1 MANIAI
7 VTDSTADLPQ
17 DEIRR
22 WGIEVVPA
30 VLIIDGKTL
39 TDGRDISRAELYR
52 RLPAMHDLPTTA
64 APPPGAFAE
73 VYERLLERGAEAV
86 FSIHLAQSLSGL
98 FDMALKA
105 AEEFDQRVAVF
116 DSQQASL
123 ALGFQVLEA
132 AQAAAQG
139 ADLASLIELAHG
151 LRQRSR
157 LAAMV
162 DKVRYLRL
170 SGRVGWLR
178 GSVGEVL
185 NLRVVIEVTDGHV
198 QRVDWARTRR
208 RGVESLMARVGSWG
222 RLARVA
228 AMHVADPDGASV
240 LAGRLVSLCGCQP
253 LIAEAT
259 TIIGTHVGPGAV
271 GVAALVA

>member
-17 DEIRR
+17 EEIGR
-22 WGIEVVPA
+22 WGIEVIPA
-30 VLIIDGKTL
+30 ALIVNGKTL
-39 TDGRDISRAELYR
+39 TDGRDISRAELYQ
-52 RLPAMHDLPTTA
+52 RLPVMDDLPTTA

-73 VYERLLERGAEAV
+73 VYERSLERGAEAV
-86 FSIHLAQSLSGL
+86 FSIHLARNLSGL

-105 AEEFDQRVAVF
+105 AEAFDQRVAVF

-123 ALGFQVLEA
+123 ALGFQVLEVAEA
-132 AQAAAQG
+132 AEQG
-139 ADLASLIELAHG
+139 ADLASLIKLAHG

-157 LAAMV
+157 LAAIV
-162 DKVRYLRL
+162 DKVRYLRR

-178 GSVGEVL
+178 GSVGEAL
-185 NLRVVIEVTDGHV
+185 NLKIVIEVADGDV
-198 QRVDWARTRR
+198 KRVDRARTRR
-208 RGVESLMARVGSWG
+208 RGEQSLLVRVGSWG
-222 RLARVA
+222 RLTRAA
-228 AMHVADPDGASV
+228 AMHVADPDGALA
-240 LAGRLVSLCGCQP
+240 LAGRLAPLCGCQP

-259 TIIGTHVGPGAV
+259 TVIGTHVGPGSV

>member
-17 DEIRR
+17 DEAGR
-22 WGIEVVPA
+22 WGIEVIPA
-30 VLIIDGKTL
+30 VLIIEGKTL
-39 TDGRDISRAELYR
+39 TDGRDISRAELYQ
-52 RLPAMHDLPTTA
+52 RLPTMDDLPTTA
-64 APPPGAFAE
+64 APPPRAFAE
-73 VYERLLERGAEAV
+73 VYEHLLARGAEAV
-86 FSIHLAQSLSGL
+86 FSIHLARNLSGL

-105 AEEFDQRVAVF
+105 AEDFPHRVAVF

-132 AQAAAQG
+132 AEAAAQG

-162 DKVRYLRL
+162 DKVRYLRR

-178 GSVGEVL
+178 GSVGEAL
-185 NLRVVIEVTDGHV
+185 NLRVVLEVNHGQV
-198 QRVDWARTRR
+198 QRVDRARTRQ
-208 RGVESLMARVGSWG
+208 RGEESLMARVGHWG
-222 RLARVA
+222 RLTRA
-228 AMHVADPDGASV
+228 AVMHVAEPDGASA
-240 LAGRLVSLCGCQP
+240 LAERLAPLCGCQP

-259 TIIGTHVGPGAV
+259 TVLGTHVGPGAV
-271 GVAALVA
+271 GVAALIA